1 MPASFSPWRA
11 TREGLSLGRSVIAR
25 FSDAEPATAERL
37 APRLLRLRPR
47 ARRTLRL
54 MPTFTA
60 PAPAPARLPPSRTLR
75 FPWGGTPSRLA
86 VREETASEVV
96 REQAESHELSAVRR
110 PAAASRS
117 DSSVEKTANAGPPE
131 PPLPATVKWAGELEP
146 LLPAASP
153 WRATTV

>member
-1 MPASFSPWRA
+1 MPASLSPRRA
-11 TREGLSLGRSVIAR
+11 TRDGLSLGRSVIAC
-25 FSDAEPATAERL
+25 FSEAEPATAERL
-37 APRLLRLRPR
+37 APRLLRVRR
-47 ARRTLRL
+47 SARRTLRL
-54 MPTFTA
+54 IPTFTA
-60 PAPAPARLPPSRTLR
+60 PAPAPARLPPSRTVRL
-75 FPWGGTPSRLA
+75 PWAGTPSRPA

-96 REQAESHELSAVRR
+96 REQAESHELSAPRR

-117 DSSVEKTANAGPPE
+117 DSSVEKSANAGPPD